1 MSYKEK
7 VKALRELM
15 PIPMGEALE
24 LLKENEGNI
33 SVSANLFKAKSL
45 QHIQKET
52 GCSAEMANEFYE
64 KEKFD
69 INRTISFI
77 REELFDLNYKPIS
90 DVTLDRLNKTRSWI
104 AIVQE
109 KDFATSL
116 DYIELDTVIKT
127 LHALPALKDLAIN
140 LKKAKKIKETIFKG
154 YSDDLS
160 IDEFVWRNVKLDDDP
175 QFQEAYRRITLS
187 GTIIIDEINRHRRN
201 LS

>member
-33 SVSANLFKAKSL
+33 SVSANLFKTRSL
-45 QHIQKET
+45 EHIQKET
-52 GCSAEMANEFYE
+52 GCSAEMANQFYE

-77 REELFDLNYKPIS
+77 RDELFDLNYKPIS
-90 DVTLDRLNKTRSWI
+90 NVTLDNLNKTRSWI

-116 DYIELDTVIKT
+116 DYIELDIVIQT
-127 LHALPALKDLAIN
+127 LHALPVLKDIAAN
-140 LKKAKKIKETIFKG
+140 LRKAKKIKDSIFKG
-154 YSDDLS
+154 YSDNLS
-160 IDEFVWRNVKLDDDP
+160 IDEFVRRNVKLDDDQ
-175 QFQEAYRRITLS
+175 QFQEAYHRITLS